1 MNLQAGLRD
10 VHQCHQEE
18 GARDAGHECFR
29 FRCHREQVWIR
40 AAYPVPFSFSLVS
53 SLPRLCLNIDGSSA
67 RNISK

>member
-29 FRCHREQVWIR
+29 FRCYREQVWIR
-40 AAYPVPFSFSLVS
+40 AAYPVPFSFLHLFLACPV
-53 SLPRLCLNIDGSSA
+53 CA
-67 RNISK
+67 

>member
-10 VHQCHQEE
+10 MHQCHQEE

-29 FRCHREQVWIR
+29 FRCHTEQVWIR
-40 AAYPVPFSFSLVS
+40 AAYPGPFSYLHLFLACSF
-53 SLPRLCLNIDGSSA
+53 CLNIDGSSA